1 MEKRMIGDRGWDEGV
16 DDLGRIGREGF
27 VCDEAIPNKNYG
39 DKHQITLCIIYM
51 RLSSFTPN

>member
-39 DKHQITLCIIYM
+39 DKVYI
-51 RLSSFTPN
+51 